1 MASRRNEQGQ
11 TLVELAFV
19 FPIILLMLACM
30 LQLVLVVRLHMM
42 LHRSAVRMAAQL
54 AMGQPTADLE
64 ASELVQYRH
73 TLRWG
78 VPIPSVHTETLSA
91 WRKYKGIATTSETNC
106 RAIAE
111 LSFPLT
117 GSWFASVGLS
127 PLVLHARASLPC
139 EPSGMAE
146 AS

>member
-1 MASRRNEQGQ
+1 MADRKRQEGQ
-11 TLVELAFV
+11 TLVEIALV
-19 FPIILLMLACM
+19 FPLILLMLACM
-30 LQLVLVVRLHMM
+30 LQLVLLIRLHMM
-42 LHRSAVRMAAQL
+42 LHRSAVQMAAQI
-54 AMGQPTADLE
+54 AMGRPASDVE

-78 VPIPSVHTETLSA
+78 VPIPNVHTEPLPS
-91 WRKYKGIATTSETNC
+91 WRRYRGIQTASQDNC
-106 RAIAE
+106 RAVAD

-117 GSWFASVGLS
+117 GSWFASVGLR
-127 PLVLHARASLPC
+127 PLVLHARAVLPC